1 MGTTIKVG
9 SLSQALEHSMLGLFP
24 EPKTVAKAE
33 GVDWQWVKSSSCTG
47 NISRELV
54 LLGAQEQLPA
64 SLNPARDW

>member
-1 MGTTIKVG
+1 
-9 SLSQALEHSMLGLFP
+9 MLGLFP